1 MALLSAGALLCSPY
15 SAPSPSA
22 RSSPLQSSSTFPGCC
37 PAELLPELPAL
48 AASPSVH
55 LSARPWKTRRS
66 PGSSSRCSLHAGV
79 AQLGHLPPC
88 ARPPPAPCFS
98 MVSSS
103 VGSPAS
109 CSLLAQRTLLLVCH
123 ACVLLAPAP
132 SHGVGQSSCAFC
144 AQLPFPRVRAWLA
157 FLRAQRSA
165 PARPCASSSLHSPSS
180 SSPCAR
186 YKFPSPIVARSLLVM
201 AACSS
206 FGSVM
211 TSPSFLSSLRAELTC
226 CGFLLPRARSV
237 SLSLVVSSPLH
248 AVASCF
254 LLTSAPSQ
262 LVRL

>member
-1 MALLSAGALLCSPY
+1 MALLSTGALLCSPY

-22 RSSPLQSSSTFPGCC
+22 RSSPLQPSSTFPGCC

-109 CSLLAQRTLLLVCH
+109 CSLLAQRTLLLVCR

-132 SHGVGQSSCAFC
+132 SHGVGQGSCALC

-165 PARPCASSSLHSPSS
+165 PARPCAPSSLRGPSS

-206 FGSVM
+206 SGSVM
-211 TSPSFLSSLRAELTC
+211 TSPSFLSSLHAELPC
-226 CGFLLPRARSV
+226 CGFLLLCRCFFVARAAFR
-237 SLSLVVSSPLH
+237 
-248 AVASCF
+248 C
-254 LLTSAPSQ
+254 PS
-262 LVRL
+262 